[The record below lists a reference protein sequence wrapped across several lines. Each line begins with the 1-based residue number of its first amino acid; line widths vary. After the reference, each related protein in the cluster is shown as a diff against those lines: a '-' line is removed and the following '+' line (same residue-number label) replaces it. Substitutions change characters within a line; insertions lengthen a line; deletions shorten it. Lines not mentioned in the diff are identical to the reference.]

1 MANNPMIIMFVD
13 YYSNICNSLRM
24 VHLPFICGYQW
35 TTLSPRSEDK
45 ESFRERERSYKEL
58 KPIACYSYTS
68 QSCPKW
74 SFLIL
79 KSCFDFPFLNA
90 QCEQEISK
98 WNPNMRPLGSEFTD
112 LLKCFGLQLWNF
124 QVLNQSENRMGSRDL
139 TRPIRGQD
147 KGILTNDIRAEN
159 DRNVTNKQ

>member
-24 VHLPFICGYQW
+24 VHLPFAAINGP
-35 TTLSPRSEDK
+35 LSLPAQRTK
-45 ESFRERERSYKEL
+45 KVLERERSYKEL
-58 KPIACYSYTS
+58 KPIACSSSTS

-90 QCEQEISK
+90 QCE
-98 WNPNMRPLGSEFTD
+98 
-112 LLKCFGLQLWNF
+112 
-124 QVLNQSENRMGSRDL
+124 
-139 TRPIRGQD
+139 
-147 KGILTNDIRAEN
+147 
-159 DRNVTNKQ
+159 